1 MSDPIICL
9 QAVSKMYRLFH
20 APRYRMM
27 EALGLPVHPS
37 RYDEFWPLRNISL
50 EVRPGERLGLVGRN
64 GAGKSTLLKLIAGL
78 LQSTEGKI
86 VVRGRVQALMELGTG
101 FHPEFTGR
109 ENVLSSFA
117 YQGVTGRESAELLEG
132 VIDFSELEE
141 FIDKPVKTYSAGMY
155 ARLAFAAS
163 TAIRPEIL
171 IIDEILGAG
180 DAYFAGKS
188 AKRMRDLTADGTTVL
203 FVSHDMSAVQ
213 MICDRAV
220 WIERGR
226 IVADGDTIEVGR
238 SYAASIRK
246 QEELRLRAVNLKLS
260 RGDASELLTDS
271 ESDRACVV
279 RFVSA
284 LGGVPKVPLCVYRI
298 ALMHGGEEVDH
309 VQAGAALD
317 NDRAQRVHLLTSK
330 GYTDWSAP
338 QTDAQGLSCRRFQD
352 CGGKS
357 QHAPLSVRV
366 PLGLGALETFSLR
379 IKHGGAA
386 PEEAVLCQVFDG
398 NEYVT
403 AGNLDRAAGVTG
415 SPITQ
420 DFSFAKALKVAD
432 DEANTMPA
440 GRSDHEYGKG
450 TARIS
455 VVDFLNGN
463 HESRRIFVFGEPMIV
478 TIGWIVTENIPDMAF
493 GVCIYGMDGSCV
505 SQVVSPF
512 VEATDR
518 CRSGQTEARFDPL
531 RIGCGDYV
539 VTVGIFQGWTEAQ
552 SVGQQPLDVQNRS
565 HRIKV
570 VAPDHIRMNCGT
582 VVHAVVWAGRSD
594 PRSDSSADTSS
605 RTDFHRGRGSGSA
618 SSPAAVCRPTTART
632 RPASASPTRG
642 CPHSTMST
650 PMPTR
655 VRAISVLSVVPNRTP
670 GACIPSLSVAST
682 TRGGATVRP
691 TSAFM
696 ATRMVAQ
703 PVAR

>member
-1 MSDPIICL
+1 MSDPIISL
-9 QAVSKMYRLFH
+9 DAVSKMYRIFR

-50 EVRPGERLGLVGRN
+50 QVRPGERLGLVGRN

-78 LQSTEGKI
+78 LQPTEGRVSVAGK
-86 VVRGRVQALMELGTG
+86 VQALMELGTG

-117 YQGVTGRESAELLEG
+117 YQGVTGRESTELLEA
-132 VIDFSELEE
+132 VLDFSELDE
-141 FIDKPVKTYSAGMY
+141 FIDMPVKTYSAGMY

-188 AKRMRDLTADGTTVL
+188 AKRMRDLTAKGTTVL

-260 RGDASELLTDS
+260 RGDASELLSDS
-271 ESDRACVV
+271 DSDRACVV
-279 RFVSA
+279 RLVSA
-284 LGGVPKVPLCVYRI
+284 RGGVPKVPLCVYRI
-298 ALMHGGEEVDH
+298 ALMHDGKEVDH
-309 VQAGAALD
+309 VQVGAALD

-338 QTDAQGLSCRRFQD
+338 QVDAQGLSCRRFQD
-352 CGGKS
+352 CGGQS

-366 PLGLGALETFSLR
+366 PLGLGALETFALQVR
-379 IKHGGAA
+379 HGGTA
-386 PEEAVLCQVFDG
+386 PGDVVLCQVFDG

-403 AGNLDRAAGVTG
+403 AGSLDDAAAATG

-420 DFSFAKALKVAD
+420 DFSFALLLDVPVD
-432 DEANTMPA
+432 DATTRPA
-440 GRSDHEYGKG
+440 VRSDHEYGKG
-450 TARIS
+450 TARIG
-455 VVDFLNGN
+455 VVDFLNGQ

-478 TIGWIVTENIPDMAF
+478 TIGWAAKENIPDMAF
-493 GVCIYGMDGSCV
+493 GVCVYGMDGSCV

-512 VEATDR
+512 VAATDG

-552 SVGQQPLDVQNRS
+552 ATGQQPLDVHHRS
-565 HRIKV
+565 HRIKI
-570 VAPDHIRMNCGT
+570 VAPDHIKMNCGT
-582 VVHAVVWAGRSD
+582 VVHAVGWSNA
-594 PRSDSSADTSS
+594 
-605 RTDFHRGRGSGSA
+605 
-618 SSPAAVCRPTTART
+618 
-632 RPASASPTRG
+632 
-642 CPHSTMST
+642 
-650 PMPTR
+650 
-655 VRAISVLSVVPNRTP
+655 
-670 GACIPSLSVAST
+670 
-682 TRGGATVRP
+682 
-691 TSAFM
+691 
-696 ATRMVAQ
+696 
-703 PVAR
+703 